1 MTGLLNQSILQL
13 FMHSSGV
20 LTYYFDCEMF
30 KVIIAVRCWLLV
42 TEYIITDLPPNVLS
56 FSRATSIYRLY
67 MESKNPNAKVHIM
80 DFRINVIRQILEAH
94 VAPRE
99 EAAAVTQPL
108 RMSGRHFPRSLPVRE
123 NGRRKLKRCFVCSNT
138 TRGKRKRKETA

>member
-1 MTGLLNQSILQL
+1 
-13 FMHSSGV
+13 
-20 LTYYFDCEMF
+20 MF

-99 EAAAVTQPL
+99 EAAAVTRPLGGAQQPL
-108 RMSGRHFPRSLPVRE
+108 RLSGRHFPRPTS
-123 NGRRKLKRCFVCSNT
+123 K
-138 TRGKRKRKETA
+138 GKWPKEA